1 MTYWLNLFTGRTWH
15 EFQAAGA
22 AVSGFRAG
30 RSEARARKINRGD
43 VFLCYLVGVSRW
55 VGLLQIESEQFND
68 QTEIFSE
75 EVFPVRFRVK
85 PVMMLSP
92 EHGVPMDVLQ
102 GKLSF
107 YSSKESGKHW
117 SGHVRT
123 SLTKYSM
130 EDGQAIA
137 AAIRFAAE
145 TPVARPVDQ
154 RKLQRSANLYKTKVK
169 SEGEEIERVISIP
182 RDEEEDIGFPRP
194 APEVSHTE
202 IQWRLLDLGVQM
214 GLNVWAP
221 RNDRGR
227 SWNGKTIGDI
237 PRMMTALPT
246 QFDKVTNE
254 IVGAIDVLWFSGPA
268 IVAAFEVEHSTSIY
282 SGLLR
287 MSDLLTMQP
296 NLDIK
301 LYLVGPDDR
310 QTKFEKEVA
319 RATFASRRKP
329 LHSLCAFLPYS
340 AFCRRLE
347 EASNFVQ
354 FLKPEFLDDIAIL
367 YDPASD
373 VDE

>member
-1 MTYWLNLFTGRTWH
+1 
-15 EFQAAGA
+15 
-22 AVSGFRAG
+22 
-30 RSEARARKINRGD
+30 
-43 VFLCYLVGVSRW
+43 
-55 VGLLQIESEQFND
+55 
-68 QTEIFSE
+68 
-75 EVFPVRFRVK
+75 
-85 PVMMLSP
+85 
-92 EHGVPMDVLQ
+92 
-102 GKLSF
+102 
-107 YSSKESGKHW
+107 
-117 SGHVRT
+117 
-123 SLTKYSM
+123 
-130 EDGQAIA
+130 
-137 AAIRFAAE
+137 
-145 TPVARPVDQ
+145 
-154 RKLQRSANLYKTKVK
+154 
-169 SEGEEIERVISIP
+169 
-182 RDEEEDIGFPRP
+182 
-194 APEVSHTE
+194 
-202 IQWRLLDLGVQM
+202 M

-227 SWNGKTIGDI
+227 AWNGKSIGDI
-237 PRMMTALPT
+237 PRMLNALPT

-340 AFCRRLE
+340 SLCRRLE
-347 EASNFVQ
+347 EAATFVR

-367 YDPASD
+367 YDPASE
-373 VDE
+373 VQE

>member
-1 MTYWLNLFTGRTWH
+1 MTYWINLFTGRTWQ

-22 AVSGFRAG
+22 VVSGFRAG
-30 RSEARARKINRGD
+30 RSEARARKIKRGD
-43 VFLCYLVGVSRW
+43 VFLCYMVGVSRW
-55 VGLLQIESEQFND
+55 VGLLEIESERFHD
-68 QTEIFSE
+68 ETPIFSE

-85 PVMMLSP
+85 PVVLPP
-92 EHGVPMDVLQ
+92 EHGVPMNALA
-102 GKLSF
+102 GKVSF
-107 YSSKESGKHW
+107 YSSNESAKHW

-123 SLTKYSM
+123 SLTKYRT
-130 EDGQAIA
+130 EDGEAIA

-145 TPVARPVDQ
+145 TPVTRPVDQ
-154 RKLQRSANLYKTKVK
+154 RKLQRSANLYKTKVR
-169 SEGEEIERVISIP
+169 SEGEEIDRVISIP
-182 RDEEEDIGFPRP
+182 RDEDDFELPQ
-194 APEVSHTE
+194 PESAFSHTE

-227 SWNGKTIGDI
+227 AWNDRRIGDI
-237 PRMMTALPT
+237 PRMLDVLPT
-246 QFDKVTNE
+246 QFDRVTNE

-268 IVAAFEVEHSTSIY
+268 IVGAFEVEHSTSIY

-310 QTKFEKEVA
+310 QVKFEKEVA

-329 LHSLCAFLPYS
+329 LHSMCAFLPYS
-340 AFCRRLE
+340 GLCQRLE
-347 EASNFVQ
+347 QAASFVR

-367 YDPASD
+367 YDPASE
-373 VDE
+373 VDL